1 MTRVVIEVADLADIV
16 SLSVARQSFVSGGDG
31 DDLLEGGLS
40 RDSLRGDDGDDTLRG
55 GVGED
60 ELIGG
65 PGADTLSGGTGFLIE
80 EEIGRG
86 GAGRD
91 HGEFDVRL
99 DVVTSAVL
107 IGALPPKFGLM
118 ASPASRHRRS
128 LFDSMSNHMAKRR
141 N

>member
-1 MTRVVIEVADLADIV
+1 VTPGPGCSALTPYQASCGATGITRVVIEVADLPDVV

-80 EEIGRG
+80 EEIGAAARG
-86 GAGRD
+86 ATTVSSTCGS
-91 HGEFDVRL
+91 
-99 DVVTSAVL
+99 TS
-107 IGALPPKFGLM
+107 
-118 ASPASRHRRS
+118 SR
-128 LFDSMSNHMAKRR
+128 APC
-141 N
+141 